1 MGERY
6 RNYDKLSSHFLTSII
21 CILHLRWSV
30 YMENLRPPQLQRTAH
45 FGFVERNR
53 AANSF
58 AQTKIVTCIRNHAV
72 AAFHESGCLHPVC
85 PTHQRYAKLCVV
97 KDKMKQSYGR
107 PFFVC
112 SERENPC
119 EFWKWG
125 DIFESPRPLCFHGL
139 VCCERKV
146 KKDGP
151 NQNRLF
157 YCCPKVDACNF
168 FAWKQ
173 QQPRVVN
180 TGIVL
185 FSNPPQYR
193 YKIEETGETF
203 NSTKTNAREALEEHK
218 FLKSVNALTTLVAM
232 CC

>member
-1 MGERY
+1 MECLHG
-6 RNYDKLSSHFLTSII
+6 KPASSSTTKNGTFWFCGQKPSCEFFCPHQDCYMYAKAMATFRENG
-21 CILHLRWSV
+21 CI
-30 YMENLRPPQLQRTAH
+30 
-45 FGFVERNR
+45 
-53 AANSF
+53 
-58 AQTKIVTCIRNHAV
+58 
-72 AAFHESGCLHPVC
+72 HPVC
-85 PTHQRYAKLCVV
+85 PAHQRYAKLCVV

-119 EFWKWG
+119 KFWEWG
-125 DIFESPRPLCFHGL
+125 DIFESPRPLCLHGM

-151 NQNRLF
+151 NQNCLF
-157 YCCPKVDACNF
+157 YCCPRDDPCNF

-173 QQPRVVN
+173 QEPRVVN

-185 FSNPPQYR
+185 FSNPLQYR

-218 FLKSVNALTTLVAM
+218 FLKSVNALTTELDKIDIF
-232 CC
+232 